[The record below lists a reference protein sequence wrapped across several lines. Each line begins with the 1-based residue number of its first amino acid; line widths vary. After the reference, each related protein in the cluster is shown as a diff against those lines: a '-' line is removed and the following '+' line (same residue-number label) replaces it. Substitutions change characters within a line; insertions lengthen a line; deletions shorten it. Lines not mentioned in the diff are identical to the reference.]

1 MNKQT
6 ELNINASIVDQR
18 ITGIVAEHSD
28 WLPRGDENKKKSAA
42 FILLCMSASLEISLE
57 EAADLL
63 TEGGN
68 DAGVDGLNIGDVD
81 DGEFTVTIFQGKYKI
96 ENLSGSAN
104 FPENGVKASLHTVTT
119 LFDPAKQIEVNEKLA
134 PKLEE
139 VRSLVRDGYIPNVRV
154 ILCNN
159 GAKWNDQSQA
169 WIDRSG
175 LPSDQITWLHFNH
188 DSIVEILSK
197 TKSVDDSINFTGQA
211 VIEDF
216 NFRRV
221 LIGKVQV
228 HEIAKLFNRHNDF
241 LLERNIRRYLG
252 LNSNRVNSA
261 MHETLRDEQNRSN
274 FYFFNN
280 GITIICRKFRYNAL
294 QGANYQVRLEN
305 MQVINGGQTC
315 KTIQQTLNASPD
327 DKWNETCVLVRIYE
341 LADEDHDFVKDITY
355 ATNSQNPV
363 DLRDL
368 RSNDEMQRQLEIGMK
383 DLGYTYKRQR
393 EEGGSGPNVIT
404 SSIVAEAVL
413 AIWRKKPHQAKF
425 LRKEH
430 FGKLY
435 NEIFSGLNAAQAIM
449 AVLIFRAVENER
461 KRPTE
466 QNPPDFLPYS
476 SHYLAMIIGEQI
488 LAFYGIIPDKI
499 SHKNIAELVAFFE
512 RTQDANHNI
521 AVRTLRVA
529 LSGLY
534 GEKKLSLQQLAATF
548 RRGDLLDYFTALAGK
563 IIREK
568 ISEIRNDSNKN
579 SESSK

>member
-1 MNKQT
+1 MNGQT
-6 ELNINASIVDQR
+6 ELNINAGIVDQR

-28 WLPRGDENKKKSAA
+28 WLPGGDENKKKSTA
-42 FILLCMSASLEISLE
+42 FVLLCMNALLEISLE

-96 ENLSGSAN
+96 ANLSGSAN
-104 FPENGVKASLHTVTT
+104 FPENGVRTSLHTVTT

-139 VRSLVRDGYIPNVRV
+139 IRSLVRDGYIPNVRV
-154 ILCNN
+154 VLCNN
-159 GAKWNDQSQA
+159 GVKWNDQSQA
-169 WIDRSG
+169 WIDQSG
-175 LPSDQITWLHFNH
+175 LPPDQVAWLHFNH
-188 DSIVEILSK
+188 DNIVEILRK
-197 TKSVDDSINFTGQA
+197 TKSVDDSLNFTGQA

-221 LIGKVQV
+221 LIGKVRV
-228 HEIAKLFNRHNDF
+228 SEIAELFNRHNDF

-252 LNSNRVNSA
+252 LNSNRVNVA
-261 MHETLRDEQNRSN
+261 MHETLLNEQKRSN

-280 GITIICRKFRYNAL
+280 GITIICRKFRHNAL

-315 KTIQQTLNASPD
+315 KTIQQTLNDLPD
-327 DKWNETCVLVRIYE
+327 GAWNETCVLVRIYE
-341 LADEDHDFVKDITY
+341 LADEDQDFVKDITY

-393 EEGGSGPNVIT
+393 EEGGSGSAVIA

-425 LRKEH
+425 LRREH

-461 KRPTE
+461 KRPVK
-466 QNPPDFLPYS
+466 QDPPDFLPYS
-476 SHYLAMIIGEQI
+476 SHYLAMIIGERM
-488 LAFYGIIPDKI
+488 LALHNIGLDGI
-499 SHKNIAELVAFFE
+499 SHKNVAELIVSFE
-512 RTQDANHNI
+512 EKQNQRHSE
-521 AVRTLRVA
+521 AVNTLQKA

-534 GEKKLSLQQLAATF
+534 GKKKLSFQQLSATF
-548 RRGDLLDYFTALAGK
+548 RRGDLLDYITAPV
-563 IIREK
+563 
-568 ISEIRNDSNKN
+568 
-579 SESSK
+579 

>member
-1 MNKQT
+1 VVKNVLGGRKNMNKHT
-6 ELNINASIVDQR
+6 EMDINASIVDQR
-18 ITGIVAEHSD
+18 ITGIVAEHSGL
-28 WLPRGDENKKKSAA
+28 LPRGDENKKKSAA
-42 FILLCMSASLEISLE
+42 FMLLCMSAVLDISLE

-81 DGEFTVTIFQGKYKI
+81 DGEFTVTLFQGKYKI
-96 ENLSGSAN
+96 ENLGGSAN

-119 LFDPAKQIEVNEKLA
+119 LFDPAKQIEVNKELA

-139 VRSLVRDGYIPNVRV
+139 IRSLVRDGYIPNVRV

-169 WIDRSG
+169 WIDRAG
-175 LPSDQITWLHFNH
+175 LPSDQVAWLHFNH
-188 DSIVEILSK
+188 DNIVEILRK
-197 TKSVDDSINFTGQA
+197 TKPVDDILHFTGQA

-221 LIGKVQV
+221 LIGKIQVQ
-228 HEIAKLFNRHNDF
+228 EIAKLFDRHNDF

-252 LNSNRVNSA
+252 LNANRVNSD
-261 MHETLRDEQNRSN
+261 MHETLRDEQKRSN

-280 GITIICRKFRYNAL
+280 GITIICRKFRHNAL
-294 QGANYQVRLEN
+294 QGANYQVRLEG
-305 MQVINGGQTC
+305 MQVVNGGQTC
-315 KTIQQTLNASPD
+315 KTIQKTLNDYPNGTWTES
-327 DKWNETCVLVRIYE
+327 CVLVRIYE
-341 LADEDHDFVKDITY
+341 LADEDRNFVRDITY

-368 RSNDEMQRQLEIGMK
+368 HSNDEMQRQLEIGMK

-393 EEGGSGPNVIT
+393 EEGGSGSNVMT

-430 FGKLY
+430 FGRLY
-435 NEIFSGLNAAQAIM
+435 HEIFSGLNAAQVIM

-461 KRPTE
+461 KRPTKP
-466 QNPPDFLPYS
+466 NPPDFLPYS
-476 SHYLAMIIGEQI
+476 SHYLAMIIGERI
-488 LAFYGIIPDKI
+488 LAFHKIRLEKI
-499 SHKNIAELVAFFE
+499 SHKNVADLMVSFE
-512 RTQDANHNI
+512 REQNHHHGEAI
-521 AVRTLRVA
+521 QTLQNA

-534 GEKKLSLQQLAATF
+534 GERELSLQQLSATF
-548 RRGDLLDYFTALAGK
+548 RRGDLMDCFTATA
-563 IIREK
+563 EK
-568 ISEIRNDSNKN
+568 TTRKPKQI
-579 SESSK
+579 